1 MLQDVGHAVLESYS
15 RLLESLAAAIMNRI
29 DDVFYA
35 DSAAAKSAAA
45 AAVAAAVAAESN
57 EKLSPSSPSDDS
69 TEKSGTPTSNKTLLD
84 FMGWNLEQGE
94 ENKKECG
101 ELDEFSKELEN
112 EKIMSKTPPEG
123 KKISYLER
131 LEQWGGLRSPTAR
144 H

>member
-15 RLLESLAAAIMNRI
+15 RVLESLAAAIMNRI